1 MLRAMISA
9 TQSNHPLATVAGREA
24 ELAAL
29 NQAQVRIRNAGM
41 RVTKPRVA
49 LIEVLLRQNGP
60 VSIERIHQEVG
71 IRSCDLVTI
80 YRCLAAFE
88 SLGLV
93 RRSYL
98 HNGTCLYEQTISAD
112 RRYHLVC
119 KRCGRTEPVD
129 YTLPAGVEQALA
141 DKGYAQISHVVEFF
155 GLCPACQQGAEVAD
169 RNATA
174 PAMPRL

>member
-1 MLRAMISA
+1 MISA
-9 TQSNHPLATVAGREA
+9 TQSNHPLASVAGRES

-29 NQAQVRIRNAGM
+29 NQAQTRIRTAGM

-98 HNGTCLYEQTISAD
+98 HNGTCLYEQTISTD
-112 RRYHLVC
+112 RRYHVVC
-119 KRCGRTEPVD
+119 KRCGRTEPAE
-129 YTLPAGVEQALA
+129 YTLPAGVEQALVN
-141 DKGYAQISHVVEFF
+141 KGYVQVSHVVEFF
-155 GLCPACQQGAEVAD
+155 GLCPACQQAEKAGA
-169 RNATA
+169 RSATA
-174 PAMPRL
+174 PAVPRL